1 MRLRREVGD
10 FNFEIKNGTCTLP
23 KNLFPEQLIG
33 QIMIVGNVHTVITN
47 VDGAN
52 GAATYTL
59 TAGNGSTY
67 TYTAATG
74 AVATANPAN
83 PG

>member
-1 MRLRREVGD
+1 MRLRRENGD
-10 FNFEIKNGTCTLP
+10 FGFIITNGAGTIP
-23 KNLFPEQLIG
+23 ANLFPEQLVG

-52 GAATYTL
+52 GASTYTL

-74 AVATANPAN
+74 AVAVNS
-83 PG
+83 

>member
-1 MRLRREVGD
+1 MRLRRENGD
-10 FNFEIKNGTCTLP
+10 FDFIITNGSGTIQP
-23 KNLFPEQLIG
+23 NLFPEQLVG

-74 AVATANPAN
+74 AVAVNS
-83 PG
+83 

>member
-1 MRLRREVGD
+1 MRLRRENGD
-10 FNFEIKNGTCTLP
+10 FNFELKDGSGTIP
-23 KNLFPEQLIG
+23 ANLFPEQLVG

-74 AVATANPAN
+74 AVAVNS
-83 PG
+83 

>member
-1 MRLRREVGD
+1 MRLRRENGD
-10 FNFEIKNGTCTLP
+10 FDFILNDGAGTIP
-23 KNLFPEQLIG
+23 ANLFPEQLVG

-47 VDGAN
+47 VAGAN
-52 GAATYTL
+52 GTATYTL

-74 AVATANPAN
+74 AVTVNS
-83 PG
+83 